1 VNSTE
6 ALPLEGI
13 RILDLTSVLM
23 GPYGTQVLADWG
35 ADVIKLE
42 PPEGDVTRVIGP
54 MQEPAMGHV
63 FLHANRNKRSIA
75 LDLKRPAAREAALR
89 LAAEVDVLVHNIRP
103 KAMERLG
110 LGYAAV
116 ACENPRLVYAAAV
129 GFSSKGRYG
138 GQPAYDDLI
147 QGIAGAAAIVEASWG
162 NPPRYLPFAAADKV
176 VGLYLANAISA
187 ALVARERTG
196 KGRAIEIPMFEVF
209 AQFVLGE
216 HMGGLTFDPP
226 RGPPHYARTMSR
238 DRRPYETKDG
248 WICALIY
255 NDGQWQRFFELVGE
269 EQLDSDPR
277 FATQGGR
284 ATHIDE
290 VYAWVAETM
299 RTRTTAEWRAALEAA
314 EIPVVPLH
322 DVRSLLDDPHLA
334 DSGFFRMADGARMTV
349 VPGTALRRAPP
360 RLGEH
365 NAEIL
370 RELGY
375 SEAEIRQLTEQ
386 K

>member
-1 VNSTE
+1 
-6 ALPLEGI
+6 
-13 RILDLTSVLM
+13 
-23 GPYGTQVLADWG
+23 
-35 ADVIKLE
+35 
-42 PPEGDVTRVIGP
+42 
-54 MQEPAMGHV
+54 
-63 FLHANRNKRSIA
+63 
-75 LDLKRPAAREAALR
+75 
-89 LAAEVDVLVHNIRP
+89 
-103 KAMERLG
+103 MERLG

-116 ACENPRLVYAAAV
+116 ARENPRLVYAAAV

-147 QGIAGAAAIVEASWG
+147 QGIGGAAAIVEAAWG
-162 NPPRYLPFAAADKV
+162 KPPRYLPYAAADKV
-176 VGLYLANAISA
+176 VGLYLANAVSA

-196 KGRAIEIPMFEVF
+196 RGRALEIPMFEVF

-238 DRRPYETKDG
+238 DRRPYETRDG

-255 NDGQWQRFFELVGE
+255 NDGQWQRFFRLVGDE
-269 EQLDSDPR
+269 RLGSDPR
-277 FATQGGR
+277 FATQAGR
-284 ATHIDE
+284 AGHIDE

-299 RTRTTAEWRAALEAA
+299 KTRTTAEWRAALEAA

-322 DVRSLLDDPHLA
+322 DVKSLIEDPHLA
-334 DSGFFRMADGARMTV
+334 ETGFFRMADGARMTV
-349 VPGTALRRAPP
+349 VPGTELRRAPP

-375 SEAEIRQLTEQ
+375 GEAEIRQLAER